1 MWSDN
6 ETADDLIG
14 FQVHADLIREV
25 VTDDKMLPL
34 TIGVFGDWGGGKT
47 SIMKMLERDLDA
59 DHWPDSDPKQLLY
72 KGIAVVYFNGWLF
85 EGYDDAKAAIL
96 SSILLA
102 LGDHKRFG
110 PKIRGKALS
119 LLKSVDWMRVSKAG
133 LKHVVIPAAA
143 ALATGGVAAI
153 PAAVALSTGLS
164 HVGAAA
170 KPEKTPDKA
179 EGGSASEDSG
189 AWFKAKK
196 EEHAFNVR
204 TFRERFDQLLK
215 DSDIESLV
223 VLIDDLDRCSPERVI
238 ENLEAIKLF
247 LSVPST
253 AFVIGADPRIV
264 EHAIRLRYAERSG
277 SASPEE
283 SNRLVK
289 DYLEKVIQVPYR
301 LPRLSSS
308 EIESYMALLFCGLYL
323 GPEDAEKCVSRSK
336 KEREANRY
344 SAYGYAQVKESLGGR
359 ELSAPLTESLIF
371 CSSAAPLIA
380 DGLEGNP
387 RQVKRFLNAFT
398 LRKKLAKVARLEN
411 IKDEV
416 LVKLM
421 ILEYTNDELFL
432 ELFNL
437 QARQA
442 GFPVELAGL
451 EKAVAEGTG
460 YDEAAKALKGA
471 WLGNGVKAWVALTPA
486 LGGTDLR
493 DYFWIARD
501 KLDATFSGLSMI
513 SPMTRAVLNDLL
525 AGTAPQRIAGIESA
539 AKLSQQELASLF
551 GFLEQAIMRKPEEKN
566 AYDVIRTLTE
576 KNLPG
581 AAEKFNEILTAVPL
595 NLANPAV
602 GLDVQSL
609 LTRRPDLR
617 PIFTSA
623 LERLEKSKDR
633 IGAAMQSSSKGRKN

>member
-59 DHWPDSDPKQLLY
+59 DRWPDSDPNSLLY

-102 LGDHKRFG
+102 LGEHKRFG
-110 PKIRGKALS
+110 PKIRENALS
-119 LLKSVDWMRVSKAG
+119 LLKSVDWMRVAKAG
-133 LKHVVIPAAA
+133 FKHVVVPAAA
-143 ALATGGVAAI
+143 ALVTGGVAAI
-153 PAAVALSTGLS
+153 PAAVAVSTGLAQAGKDLKS
-164 HVGAAA
+164 G
-170 KPEKTPDKA
+170 KTDEKA
-179 EGGSASEDSG
+179 EKAKEDGG
-189 AWFKAKK
+189 AWLKAK
-196 EEHAFNVR
+196 EEEPTFNVR
-204 TFRERFDQLLK
+204 SFRERFDQLLK
-215 DSDIESLV
+215 DSDIDSLV

-264 EHAIRLRYAERSG
+264 EHAIQLRYAERSG
-277 SASPEE
+277 DPGTEE

-323 GPEDAEKCVSRSK
+323 GPVDAERCVARSK
-336 KEREANRY
+336 SERDSNRY
-344 SAYGYAQVKESLGGR
+344 GAYGYAQVKETLGGR
-359 ELSAPLTESLIF
+359 ELSAPLTESLVF

-411 IKDEV
+411 VRDEV

-421 ILEYTNDELFL
+421 ILEYTNDDLFL

-442 GFPVELAGL
+442 GFPIELAEL
-451 EKAVAEGTG
+451 EKALIEGAA
-460 YDEAAKALKGA
+460 YEEAAKGLKNA
-471 WLGNGVKAWVALTPA
+471 WMGTSVKAWVALAPT
-486 LGGTDLR
+486 LSSVDLR

-525 AGTAPQRIAGIESA
+525 AGNSPQRIAGIESA
-539 AKLSQQELASLF
+539 ARLSQQELTSLF
-551 GFLEQAIMRKPEEKN
+551 GYLEQAIMRKPEEKN
-566 AYDVIRTLTE
+566 PYDVIRTLAE

-581 AAEKFNEILTAVPL
+581 AAEKFNEILTTVPL

-602 GLDVQSL
+602 GMDLQTL

-617 PIFTSA
+617 ETFTSA
-623 LERLEKSKDR
+623 QERLEKSKER
-633 IGAAMQSSSKGRKN
+633 IGAAMQGPSKGRNK

>member
-47 SIMKMLERDLDA
+47 SIMRMLERDLDA

-110 PKIRGKALS
+110 PKIREKALS

-133 LKHVVIPAAA
+133 LKHVAIPAAA
-143 ALATGGVAAI
+143 ALVTGGVAAI
-153 PAAVALSTGLS
+153 PAAVALSTGLLQ
-164 HVGAAA
+164 VEAAA
-170 KPEKTPDKA
+170 KPEKISDQA
-179 EGGSASEDSG
+179 EGGSKSEDSC
-189 AWFKAKK
+189 AWFKAKE

-277 SASPEE
+277 SANPEE

-289 DYLEKVIQVPYR
+289 DYLEKLIQVPYR

-323 GPEDAEKCVSRSK
+323 GPEDAEKSIARSK
-336 KEREANRY
+336 KERDANRY
-344 SAYGYAQVKESLGGR
+344 SAYGYAQVKESLGGH

-442 GFPVELAGL
+442 GFPVELADL
-451 EKAVAEGTG
+451 ERAVAEGTG
-460 YDEAAKALKGA
+460 YDETAKALKGA
-471 WLGNGVKAWVALTPA
+471 WLGNGVKAWVALAPA
-486 LGGTDLR
+486 LSGIDLR

-539 AKLSQQELASLF
+539 AKLSQQELASLL

-566 AYDVIRTLTE
+566 AYDVIRTLAE

-623 LERLEKSKDR
+623 QERLEKSKDR